1 MAESKIMGL
10 SDALIKIQELQKNK
24 SKIVFTNGC
33 FDILHRGHVTYLEE
47 ARRLGDMLI
56 VGLNNDKSVQMQ
68 EKSVARPLQSQE
80 SRAAV
85 LSALESVD
93 MVILFEDPTPA
104 TLIDAIIP
112 DVLVKGGDYKAKEV
126 VGYHT
131 VTQNG
136 GKVVILPFLK
146 GYSTTDI
153 EIKILKAH
161 GVNPKSQ

>member
-1 MAESKIMGL
+1 MAESKIWNL
-10 SDALIKIQELQKNK
+10 NDALVNIRELQKNK

-33 FDILHRGHVTYLEE
+33 FDIIHRGHVTYLEE

-56 VGLNNDKSVQMQ
+56 VGLNDDKSVQMQ
-68 EKSVARPLQSQE
+68 EKSVARPLQTQE

-93 MVILFEDPTPA
+93 MVILFGDPTPA

-112 DVLVKGGDYKAKEV
+112 DVLVKGGDYIAQEV

-136 GKVVILPFLK
+136 GQVVILPFLK
-146 GYSTTDI
+146 GYSTSDI
-153 EIKILKAH
+153 EWKILKAH
-161 GVNPKSQ
+161 GVAPKKR